1 MSETPP
7 QSDDLDQNALNEF
20 KSLIEQNLNLSKE
33 WKILILE
40 LVSNGFPDENI
51 LLTKLTTGGDQS
63 NASPENLEDKKL

>member
-1 MSETPP
+1 MSETPS

-20 KSLIEQNLNLSKE
+20 KSLVEQNSTLSND

-51 LLTKLTTGGDQS
+51 LLTKLITGGDQS
-63 NASPENLEDKKL
+63 NASPENPENKKL

>member
-40 LVSNGFPDENI
+40 LVSNGFP
-51 LLTKLTTGGDQS
+51 
-63 NASPENLEDKKL
+63 ASK